1 LIPAQRLIASVEGP
15 MNAILVKGDAAGVT
29 MYYGAGAGS
38 EPTASAV
45 LADVID
51 VTRLMEAEPE
61 ERVPHLAF
69 QPDALSA
76 VPILPMEDVETSYYL
91 RLRVKDQ
98 VGALADI
105 ARELADCGVPS
116 SP

>member
-1 LIPAQRLIASVEGP
+1 

-51 VTRLMEAEPE
+51 VTRLLAAEPQ

-69 QPDALSA
+69 QPDALSN
-76 VPILPMEDVETSYYL
+76 VPILPIAEVETSYYL
-91 RLRVKDQ
+91 RLRVEDV
-98 VGALADI
+98 VGVLADI
-105 ARELADCGVPS
+105 ARALADAGIS
-116 SP
+116 ID